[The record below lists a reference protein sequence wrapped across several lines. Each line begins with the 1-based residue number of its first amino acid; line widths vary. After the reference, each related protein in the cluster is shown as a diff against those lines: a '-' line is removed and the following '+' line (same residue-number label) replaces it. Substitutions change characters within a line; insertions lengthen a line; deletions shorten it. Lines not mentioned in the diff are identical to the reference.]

1 MSYNIVRDC
10 QSQYVFNGKFMYTV
24 FQMAYF
30 QYVNDMKDYF
40 NINPNAYT
48 FSSDFNED
56 SIASRQGQ
64 GVRRGYTPDSDSKEY
79 MEKAKMYDKTH

>member
-1 MSYNIVRDC
+1 
-10 QSQYVFNGKFMYTV
+10 
-24 FQMAYF
+24 
-30 QYVNDMKDYF
+30 MKDYF